1 MRLDDG
7 RRAGTAGC
15 APASCKAGS
24 AGCAPAS
31 CKAPFRARRRPRLPA
46 TVRAAPGDGRRRPLL
61 LRSASLH
68 PSCSSVGAGLQSA
81 RAAPGDGWWGEPGL
95 SLGKFS
101 VANTHFGSQEGKW
114 RII

>member
-1 MRLDDG
+1 MRLGDG

-31 CKAPFRARRRPRLPA
+31 CKAPFRARRPRLPA
-46 TVRAAPGDGRRRPLL
+46 TV
-61 LRSASLH
+61 
-68 PSCSSVGAGLQSA
+68 

-114 RII
+114 QII

>member
-1 MRLDDG
+1 MPFDFRERAENARAIGERL
-7 RRAGTAGC
+7 RRRIYNAQPQARN
-15 APASCKAGS
+15 A
-24 AGCAPAS
+24 
-31 CKAPFRARRRPRLPA
+31 RARRRPRLPA